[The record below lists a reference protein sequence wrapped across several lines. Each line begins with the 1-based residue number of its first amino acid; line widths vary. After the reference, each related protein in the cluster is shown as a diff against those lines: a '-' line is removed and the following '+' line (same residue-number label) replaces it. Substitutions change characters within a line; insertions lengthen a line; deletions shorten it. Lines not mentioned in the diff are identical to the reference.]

1 MRVSGV
7 VLPVFALPSD
17 YGIGSLGK
25 DAAEFIDFLAAA
37 NIRVWETMS
46 VCHTDGSHSPFRALC
61 ARAGNPLLL
70 DLAPFVEN
78 GVVTGR
84 ELSRMDWGRDRG
96 RVNYSKVA
104 AAKLAVLER
113 VYTAA
118 DGGAGDP
125 EFARFAAENR
135 DWLEDYGLFAA
146 LCEENG
152 GMDQWPESLTR
163 RLRPAMDQARDR
175 LGGRARFFQY
185 VQYLFYGQWE
195 RLRRHA
201 AERGVRLMG
210 SIPYDLPESCCE
222 RWQDPAA
229 GETGGDF
236 LGWWRQR
243 MAQAGGFYDF
253 TKICRWVGS
262 EELFAFYDAAR
273 PDWPQFGEKLT
284 ALRDA
289 VPGALGR
296 AGRDT
301 RAFQR
306 GFGSQAALRHR
317 PHWYERD
324 TVAYVGIC
332 TDEPVR
338 GWLRTLDRQT
348 AQDVNEYI
356 GTALPRDQAWSVLR
370 CLWMSP
376 AAMVMAPVADFLEMG
391 SAARLAGGDDPAQD
405 WTWRLRRGALNN
417 RLAQRIARM
426 NRLFER

>member
-70 DLAPFVEN
+70 DLAPFVEK

-195 RLRRHA
+195 RLHRHA

-273 PDWPQFGEKLT
+273 PVWREAYRAAGC
-284 ALRDA
+284 
-289 VPGALGR
+289 GAGSSG
-296 AGRDT
+296 AGRPGYPGLP
-301 RAFQR
+301 A
-306 GFGSQAALRHR
+306 
-317 PHWYERD
+317 
-324 TVAYVGIC
+324 GIWFS
-332 TDEPVR
+332 
-338 GWLRTLDRQT
+338 G
-348 AQDVNEYI
+348 
-356 GTALPRDQAWSVLR
+356 G
-370 CLWMSP
+370 P
-376 AAMVMAPVADFLEMG
+376 APSSSLV
-391 SAARLAGGDDPAQD
+391 
-405 WTWRLRRGALNN
+405 
-417 RLAQRIARM
+417 
-426 NRLFER
+426 